1 VLRLY
6 QLILQ
11 EVMYSTGHDTTQ
23 SIDYGNPLYLMK
35 KVGMPW
41 EVFRTNK
48 QTIITIIIKTNR

>member
-1 VLRLY
+1 
-6 QLILQ
+6 
-11 EVMYSTGHDTTQ
+11 MYSTGHDTTQ